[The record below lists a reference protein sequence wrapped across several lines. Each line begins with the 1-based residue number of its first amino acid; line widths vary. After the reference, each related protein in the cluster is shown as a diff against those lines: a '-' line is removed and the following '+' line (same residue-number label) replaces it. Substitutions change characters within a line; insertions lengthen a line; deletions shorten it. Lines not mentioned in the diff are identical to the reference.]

1 MKLEKDRSV
10 IAQLIEEDKKGIKHP
25 LIEECKKPPIKFVP
39 HRDYGLKRLYQRLNE
54 K

>member
-10 IAQLIEEDKKGIKHP
+10 VAQLLEDDKRGIKHP
-25 LIEECKKPPIKFVP
+25 LIEECKKPQIMFVP
-39 HRDYGLKRLYQRLNE
+39 HRNYGLKQLYKRLDE